1 MKSSA
6 RRELVRALPL
16 AHLTLEGL
24 EQIKQIQAG
33 MNRGRMNP

>member
-1 MKSSA
+1 LEDFKQVAQLMKSS
-6 RRELVRALPL
+6 

-33 MNRGRMNP
+33 MNRVK